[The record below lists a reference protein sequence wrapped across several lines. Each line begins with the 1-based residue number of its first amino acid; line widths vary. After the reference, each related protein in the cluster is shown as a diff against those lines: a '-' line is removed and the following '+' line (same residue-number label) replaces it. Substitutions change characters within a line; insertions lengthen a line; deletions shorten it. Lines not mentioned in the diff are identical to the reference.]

1 MSRWLLIKMQKGM
14 SQTSRSLLKATEP
27 EAVKADETNSLQST
41 RRDASK
47 AAKPGIT
54 ADVKNGHLQGSKRK
68 TDHDLGSTV
77 TKKAKISPGTAT
89 TGSPKTI
96 GKAEDIGMMKKA
108 EGESL
113 GKRRRE
119 ENDERSERSK
129 KTKVFHDLA
138 L

>member
-1 MSRWLLIKMQKGM
+1 MKG
-14 SQTSRSLLKATEP
+14 
-27 EAVKADETNSLQST
+27 DETNSLQNT

-47 AAKPGIT
+47 AAKPGVT

-68 TDHDLGSTV
+68 TDHDLGSIV
-77 TKKAKISPGTAT
+77 TKKAKISAGTVA

-96 GKAEDIGMMKKA
+96 GKAKDIGMMKEA

-119 ENDERSERSK
+119 ENDEGSERSK
-129 KTKVFHDLA
+129 KTKVFHGPA